1 MDNVLVLVSF
11 VLDWTWCTSL
21 LEKKRA
27 LILVGLSVLR
37 FEFDLVLYVVIWRQ
51 CSLFLFG
58 LDVHCFGL
66 SMPARINPRK
76 IKVLNT

>member
-11 VLDWTWCTSL
+11 VLGWTQCTPL

-27 LILVGLSVLR
+27 LILVDLSVLR
-37 FEFDLVLYVVIWRQ
+37 FELDLVLYVVIWTQ

-66 SMPARINPRK
+66 SIPAHLL
-76 IKVLNT
+76 V

>member
-11 VLDWTWCTSL
+11 VLGWTQCTPL

-27 LILVGLSVLR
+27 LILVDLSVLR
-37 FEFDLVLYVVIWRQ
+37 FELDLVLYFVLWTQ

-66 SMPARINPRK
+66 SMPAHF
-76 IKVLNT
+76 

>member
-1 MDNVLVLVSF
+1 MYSVVG
-11 VLDWTWCTSL
+11 
-21 LEKKRA
+21 KKRA

-37 FEFDLVLYVVIWRQ
+37 FELDLVLYVVIWTQ

-66 SMPARINPRK
+66 SMPARFFSKNDIFTNLSLTL
-76 IKVLNT
+76 IKGDIVAVI